1 MVLWLLEVVVEGERT
16 HSAFRR
22 GDQRRDPVKFL
33 SVIALEICFC
43 LSYHDWRCVR
53 GGVGL
58 EGLDGDVV

>member
-1 MVLWLLEVVVEGERT
+1 VDVGRT
-16 HSAFRR
+16 HSAFQR

-53 GGVGL
+53 GGGVLKG
-58 EGLDGDVV
+58 